1 MPQAAT
7 RAAAPARI
15 CAGVNPASPTP
26 PRGFRR
32 PAPLLLAGLGAVLLV
47 FLTQHNGFFWDGILL
62 VSRYGQFYYDTG
74 FHTFF
79 VPDDIA
85 VSYPGTLAW
94 GVALGWRAFGK
105 TLEVSQ
111 WLMLPWLLLLIWQA
125 WLLVRRFVPAAH
137 AGIGLALLLLDPTLL
152 GQAALVAH
160 DILLVALFLT
170 ALNAQLHH
178 RRGVLALALVGLT
191 LLHLRGTF
199 LVGALGLLEGLS
211 WWLLDRHGAD
221 SPPGTAFSAPERLG
235 AALRRLLPAYVPVG
249 LVTVGWLLLFQARYG
264 WVFYRATGPWAVHT
278 ADLGALGVA
287 RNIGLVGWRLLDL
300 GRIALWATTL
310 SVVFRIWRRRQW
322 TTTSTRLTL
331 FVLVPLGVLM
341 ASMVR
346 FPVDIG
352 HRYYLPVFLLT
363 ALWVAH
369 HVTQLATPPVRRRVL
384 GLCLISL
391 LSGHFWVYPDGI
403 AKGWDASLAHLPY
416 FRLRREMLTELARRR
431 IPLAAVG
438 SDYPNA
444 YPLRFPD
451 LGTDNRAFAPLDL
464 PQNQYV
470 LESNVMNGFTN
481 AQLAELRN
489 PARWRLLHEAR
500 SAQVYLRLYERW

>member
-1 MPQAAT
+1 MP
-7 RAAAPARI
+7 
-15 CAGVNPASPTP
+15 
-26 PRGFRR
+26 R
-32 PAPLLLAGLGAVLLV
+32 PAPSPPSWLRRHYAPLLASLGAVGLV
-47 FLTQHNGFFWDGILL
+47 GLTQHNGFFWDGILL
-62 VSRYGQFYYDTG
+62 VSRYGQFYYANDLR
-74 FHTFF
+74 TFW
-79 VPDDIA
+79 VPDA
-85 VSYPGTLAW
+85 LFVGYPGTLAW
-94 GVALGWRAFGK
+94 LTAAGWGVFGK
-105 TLEVSQ
+105 TLAVSH
-111 WLMLPWLLLLIWQA
+111 WLMLPWLLLLVWHA
-125 WLLVRRFVPAAH
+125 WALVRLFVPV
-137 AGIGLALLLLDPTLL
+137 AGAGLALAVVLLDPTLL
-152 GQAALVAH
+152 GQGALVAH
-160 DILLVALFLT
+160 DVALTALFLVALH
-170 ALNAQLHH
+170 AQLTG
-178 RRGVLALALVGLT
+178 RRGRLALALVGLT

-199 LVGALGLLEGLS
+199 LVGALGLLEALS
-211 WWLLDRHGAD
+211 WGLLDRHRPAG
-221 SPPGTAFSAPERLG
+221 PPELLG
-235 AALRRLLPAYVPVG
+235 AALRRLLPAYLPAA
-249 LVTVGWLLLFQARYG
+249 LVTVGWLLAFRQHYG
-264 WVFYRATGPWAVHT
+264 WVAYRPTGAWAVRP
-278 ADLGALGVA
+278 AELGAWGVA
-287 RNIGLVGWRLLDL
+287 RNLGLIGWRLLDM
-300 GRIALWATTL
+300 GRVAIWATGL
-310 SVVFRIWRRRQW
+310 SVAVVAWRRRRW
-322 TTTSTRLTL
+322 TPTSGRLTL
-331 FVLVPLGVLM
+331 LVLVPLAVLTGLL
-341 ASMVR
+341 AW
-346 FPVDIG
+346 FPIPIG
-352 HRYYLPVFLLT
+352 HRYFLPVFLLT